1 MLKKIAILGSTGSVG
16 RSVLEVVSHLSGQV
30 IVEGIAAFQ
39 NTVLLQQQIIR
50 FKPKVAALYS
60 KQAAHALQQS
70 SSIPIR
76 AGLEGLIEIATLES
90 ADLIIFSMSGME
102 GLIPAMH
109 ALEAK
114 KNIAIANKELLVS
127 AGEFLMKLARDNG
140 VQIFPLDSEHN
151 AIFQCL
157 EGNRRED
164 VSRIILT
171 ASGGPFHTFSKE
183 QMRSITVADAL
194 HHPVWNMG
202 NKISIDSSTLM
213 NKGLEM
219 IEAKVLFDLSIQ
231 QIDVII
237 HPQSVAHSF
246 VEFIDGCLLAQM
258 GSPSMLTPIQYVLTY
273 PVRQKAPIP
282 YFSFVD
288 YPQLTFIQP
297 DLERFRC
304 LALAIEAM
312 RIGGTAPGFLSA
324 ANEVLVARFLAGRI
338 SWLSISEKL
347 ERLMGSYSYP
357 ANYSLETI
365 LSIDQEARELARD
378 I

>member
-39 NTVLLQQQIIR
+39 NIELLQQQMIR
-50 FKPKVAALYS
+50 FKPKIAALYS
-60 KQAAHALQQS
+60 KQAAHTLQQS

-76 AGLEGLIEIATLES
+76 AGLDGLIEIATLDS

-102 GLIPAMH
+102 GLLPAMH

-127 AGEFLMKLARDNG
+127 AGEILMKLARDRG
-140 VQIFPLDSEHN
+140 AQIFPLDSEHN

-171 ASGGPFHTFSKE
+171 ASGGPFHTFSQE

-194 HHPVWNMG
+194 HHPVWKMG
-202 NKISIDSSTLM
+202 SKISIDSSTLM

-219 IEAKVLFDLSIQ
+219 IEAKALFGLSIE

-237 HPQSVAHSF
+237 HPQSIVHSF

-258 GSPSMLTPIQYVLTY
+258 GRPSMLTPIQYVLTY
-273 PVRQKAPIP
+273 PVRQKSSIP
-282 YFSFVD
+282 YFSFAD
-288 YPQLTFIQP
+288 NAYFTFIQP
-297 DLERFRC
+297 DLEKFRC

-312 RIGGTAPGFLSA
+312 RIGGTAPSFLNA

-347 ERLMGSYSYP
+347 EHLMGSYSYP

-365 LSIDQEARELARD
+365 LSIDQEARKLARD

>member
-16 RSVLEVVSHLSGQV
+16 KAVLEVVSHLSDQV
-30 IVEGIAAFQ
+30 TVEGIAAFQ
-39 NTVLLQQQIIR
+39 NAVLLQHQIIR
-50 FKPKVAALYS
+50 FKPKIAALYS
-60 KQAAHALQQS
+60 KPAAHALQPS
-70 SSIPIR
+70 STIPIR
-76 AGLEGLIEIATLES
+76 AGLDGLIEIATLES
-90 ADLIIFSMSGME
+90 ANLIIFSMSGME
-102 GLIPAMH
+102 GLLPAIH

-127 AGEFLMKLARDNG
+127 AGEILMKLARERG
-140 VQIFPLDSEHN
+140 VQIFPIDSEHN

-183 QMRSITVADAL
+183 QMRSVTVADAL
-194 HHPVWNMG
+194 HHPVWTMG
-202 NKISIDSSTLM
+202 SKISIDSSTLM

-219 IEAKVLFDLSIQ
+219 IEAKALFGLSIE

-237 HPQSVAHSF
+237 HPQSVVHSF
-246 VEFIDGCLLAQM
+246 VEFVDGCLLAQM
-258 GSPSMLTPIQYVLTY
+258 GCPSMLTPIQYILTY
-273 PVRQKAPIP
+273 PVRQKAPVP
-282 YFSFVD
+282 YFSFTD
-288 YPQLTFIQP
+288 YPQFTFIQP
-297 DLERFRC
+297 DLKRFRC

-312 RIGGTAPGFLSA
+312 RIGGTAPSFLNA

-347 ERLMGSYSYP
+347 ERLMASYSYP

-365 LSIDQEARELARD
+365 LSIDQEARKLARD